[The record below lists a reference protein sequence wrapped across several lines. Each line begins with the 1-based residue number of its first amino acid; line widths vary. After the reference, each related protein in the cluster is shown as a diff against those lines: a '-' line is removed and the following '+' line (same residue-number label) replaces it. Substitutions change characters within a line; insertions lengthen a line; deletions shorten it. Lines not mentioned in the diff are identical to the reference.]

1 MKLCLYTDNHFVTY
15 SSTVRGR
22 GEKYSVRLENQ
33 IKSIQWVED
42 LAIERGCQKII
53 CLGDFFD
60 SANLSAEELT
70 ALKDIKWVDNIE
82 RVFLVGNHE
91 IGSNDSIY
99 NSTNAL
105 SKYGKVIDKPTIDC
119 GFGFE
124 LFYLPYIVE
133 SNRKPLADYIK
144 EAQNEFYADM
154 WITQEVK
161 QRIILSHNDIK
172 GLQYG
177 QFISKVG
184 FELKE
189 IYDSCSLFINGHL
202 HNQTQINDKML
213 NLGNLTGQNFSED
226 ALKYSHCAA
235 ILDTDTLKVEL
246 INNPYA
252 LNFYKFDFTTQEN
265 IEETLLKCRNG
276 VVTAKVYESQLQDVK
291 SFIKDKCD
299 IIECRLISVADH
311 KKVGDACKLEL
322 TTINHIEKFKE
333 YLLKTIEN
341 TDILLEELNNL

>member
-1 MKLCLYTDNHFVTY
+1 MKICLYTDNHFVTY

-42 LAIERGCQKII
+42 LAYEKGCRKII

-70 ALKDIKWVDNIE
+70 ALKEIKWTEGIE
-82 RVFLVGNHE
+82 RIFLVGNHE
-91 IGSNDSIY
+91 IGSNDSVY

-133 SNRKPLADYIK
+133 SNRKPLAEYIE

-172 GLQYG
+172 GLQFG
-177 QFISKVG
+177 QFISKQG

-189 IYDSCSLFINGHL
+189 IYNSCSLFINGHL
-202 HNQTQINDKML
+202 HNYQQINDKML

-226 ALKYSHCAA
+226 ALKYQHFAA

-252 LNFYKFDFTTQEN
+252 LNFYKFDFTTQGN
-265 IEETLLKCRNG
+265 IEEALLSCKNG
-276 VVTAKVYESQLQDVK
+276 VVTAKVYETQLQDVK
-291 SFIKDKCD
+291 TFIKENCD

-311 KKVGDACKLEL
+311 KRVNNDHKLEL

-333 YLLKTIEN
+333 YLLNNIEN
-341 TDILLEELNNL
+341 TDVLLEEINQL